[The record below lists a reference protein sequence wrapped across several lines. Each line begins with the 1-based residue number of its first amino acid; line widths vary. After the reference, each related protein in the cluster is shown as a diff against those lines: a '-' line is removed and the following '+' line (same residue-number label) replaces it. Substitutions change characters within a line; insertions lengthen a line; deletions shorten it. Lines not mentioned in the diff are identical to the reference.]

1 MNIRQEEALALH
13 RRMLPKKPSEL
24 TAEEI
29 EEIAQLADL
38 EMLHEKE
45 RRDAQNSIRD

>member
-13 RRMLPKKPSEL
+13 RRKLPKKPSEL

-29 EEIAQLADL
+29 EEIAYLANL

-45 RRDAQNSIRD
+45 RRDARSKL